1 MSGARLIAVVA
12 TLLCERMRRRY
23 RIRSLFGESRL
34 RRSNRSLQRLNRLVL
49 KKQAVGIVDGLAVD
63 LQLPGP
69 TNNPTLMR
77 SDDQDKGGE
86 EVFEWRK
93 RSQAKVGQGM

>member
-23 RIRSLFGESRL
+23 RICSLFGESRL
-34 RRSNRSLQRLNRLVL
+34 RRSNRSPQRLNRLVL
-49 KKQAVGIVDGLAVD
+49 KKQAVGIVYDLAVD

-69 TNNPTLMR
+69 TNNPTLLR
-77 SDDQDKGGE
+77 TDGQDKGGE
-86 EVFEWRK
+86 EVSECQK
-93 RSQAKVGQGM
+93 QL